1 MVEKSEA
8 QFGEMSE
15 PSIYDRILAK
25 IQKDKGLAGEKDAA
39 VAQALLIL
47 AETADTESQNGVL
60 LDAAEQVVIPVR
72 LAEVFEN
79 QLFIELLLTVKQFQK
94 EILDFLIFSDPTDCE
109 GEHDLLALNTEIYRI
124 ATNIVGLDAT
134 IEKLF
139 QAITNPSEGE
149 HSLFNGIEPENIRWY
164 RAAFKNLVDVWQ
176 VFMCPPDLKPE
187 KPMFSGETAAMVVQS
202 SLEWAA
208 TYEWTTKNGIP
219 REAEFPEIENERA
232 RQYLVFLRW
241 FVEHRRA
248 LPRVE
253 QAQLLE
259 LFSEVLQVSHMMVDD
274 QDV

>member
-208 TYEWTTKNGIP
+208 TYEWTTKYGIS
-219 REAEFPEIENERA
+219 REAEFPEIENTRV